1 MLYIFNRWL
10 CYAPRQ
16 SVIDIKRT
24 PGGWK
29 EERALAF
36 WQATPALIDMEIAVS
51 LRERRTMSIFPSLVN
66 YQIRCSETINIIE
79 SCSVSYMNWWNWSK
93 IMRNF
98 ANRKHN
104 FHLFPLNVS
113 INYIYTFNIVF
124 RMFISMHDVSFRSI
138 IAIANY
144 NFEKYLRR
152 VDKKYI
158 GYRKSKRT
166 RHIRII
172 PKITNSPNTGLFKK
186 YDSKRMEMPRVS
198 Q

>member
-1 MLYIFNRWL
+1 
-10 CYAPRQ
+10 
-16 SVIDIKRT
+16 
-24 PGGWK
+24 
-29 EERALAF
+29 
-36 WQATPALIDMEIAVS
+36 
-51 LRERRTMSIFPSLVN
+51 
-66 YQIRCSETINIIE
+66 
-79 SCSVSYMNWWNWSK
+79 
-93 IMRNF
+93 MRNF

-113 INYIYTFNIVF
+113 INYIYTFNIVC

-172 PKITNSPNTGLFKK
+172 AKISNSPNTGIFKK
-186 YDSKRMEMPRVS
+186 FDSKRIEMPMCIPINRIKLFKRVTS
-198 Q
+198 HFLFYNRHFDIIIVR

>member
-93 IMRNF
+93 IMRDF
-98 ANRKHN
+98 ANRKRN

-113 INYIYTFNIVF
+113 INYIYTFNIVC
-124 RMFISMHDVSFRSI
+124 SFRCTMSRSDLLLQLQQLQ
-138 IAIANY
+138 
-144 NFEKYLRR
+144 F
-152 VDKKYI
+152 
-158 GYRKSKRT
+158 RKVFPPSRQKT
-166 RHIRII
+166 HCLQ
-172 PKITNSPNTGLFKK
+172 KIETYTTYS
-186 YDSKRMEMPRVS
+186 YYS
-198 Q
+198 